1 MVVVAVM
8 ATALVLLVVS
18 LGRVAS
24 DTTGR
29 VRANVER
36 TPFDTDPR
44 VTVVTSRRVT
54 SDVLG
59 RLALDNNGRVPLLRV
74 VRLSLACVDLARR
87 VISCVVVVASRGRV
101 PSEPRAV
108 VRTVVVVVV
117 VGRASTHT
125 LHTCFSPISALPLLS
140 SFVLKLSLPFGV
152 R

>member
-1 MVVVAVM
+1 MLVATVRVLP
-8 ATALVLLVVS
+8 LVR

-29 VRANVER
+29 VWPGVER

-44 VTVVTSRRVT
+44 VALVTSRRVT

-74 VRLSLACVDLARR
+74 VRLSAACVDIARR
-87 VISCVVVVASRGRV
+87 VISCALVVASRGRV
-101 PSEPRAV
+101 PSKARA
-108 VRTVVVVVV
+108 VVVVVV

-125 LHTCFSPISALPLLS
+125 LHTCFSPMSALPLLS
-140 SFVLKLSLPFGV
+140 SMVLKLSLPFGV